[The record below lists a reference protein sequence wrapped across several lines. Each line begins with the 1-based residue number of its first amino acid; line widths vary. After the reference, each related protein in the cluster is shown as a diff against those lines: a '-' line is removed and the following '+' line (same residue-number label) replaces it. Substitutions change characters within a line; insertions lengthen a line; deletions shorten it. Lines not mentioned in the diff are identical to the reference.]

1 MKDINHIAT
10 ALERKTTQKDPK
22 DEISIKMWLDSD
34 LREQGTRSFCKDRQ
48 DPPPQGSRLA
58 EDLFILVLQ
67 TRFQSDAFQHLGGGI
82 LSIDATH
89 NMTCY
94 SGVMLIT
101 IMARDHWGHG
111 KQMNFTISDK
121 FTQLIFRYARVTGS
135 LDAVIQ
141 YTV

>member
-10 ALERKTTQKDPK
+10 ALERETTQKDPK

-58 EDLFILVLQ
+58 EDLFILILQ
-67 TRFQSDAFQHLGGGI
+67 TRFQLDAFQRLGSSI
-82 LSIDATH
+82 LGIDATH
-89 NMTCY
+89 NTTCY

-101 IMARDHWGHG
+101 IMARDYWGHG
-111 KQMNFTISDK
+111 KQMNFTVSDE
-121 FTQLIFRYARVTGS
+121 FTHYFLICQGYW
-135 LDAVIQ
+135 
-141 YTV
+141 